1 MNDPAAS
8 LAVPTMALVST
19 KEQELS
25 PTDPHNSHNS
35 DILWEEL
42 AQGTEK
48 FQVLAI
54 GGMGY
59 VYRHEDFAYKQ
70 NCFQREFD
78 MMKMAGDCA
87 VKAIARVIKIRD
99 GGPVM
104 TGLLME
110 LETPFDVKSVQE
122 SEREAIMGEMID
134 LVSTLHQEYRIVH
147 GDVKPANM
155 LRCRDGKLRFCD
167 FDSARPLDEDPQAWE
182 GMCTDQYLAPN
193 RDYFWSG
200 SAPTPSDDL
209 YALGLSLWELYTG
222 KEALSDELH
231 NMEEVLKERR
241 TVDLMKVEDTE
252 ARSIIRAFLRQGGA
266 LV

>member
-87 VKAIARVIKIRD
+87 VKAIARVIKMRD
-99 GGPVM
+99 GWPVM

-110 LETPFDVKSVQE
+110 LETPFDVKS
-122 SEREAIMGEMID
+122 
-134 LVSTLHQEYRIVH
+134 
-147 GDVKPANM
+147 ANM

-231 NMEEVLKERR
+231 DMEEVLKERR
-241 TVDLMKVEDTE
+241 TVDLMEVEDTE